1 MSAITVQS
9 NLTWKLFGLATSL
22 LSKVLGPSIDTE
34 VDDQES
40 RTRRDFILEMM
51 EAHPEAFQ
59 HELDFQTMMSFYPS
73 RL

>member
-1 MSAITVQS
+1 MSAIAVQS
-9 NLTWKLFGLATSL
+9 HLTWKLFGLATSL

-40 RTRRDFILEMM
+40 RARRAFILEMM

-59 HELDFQTMMSFYPS
+59 HELDFQNMMSFYPS